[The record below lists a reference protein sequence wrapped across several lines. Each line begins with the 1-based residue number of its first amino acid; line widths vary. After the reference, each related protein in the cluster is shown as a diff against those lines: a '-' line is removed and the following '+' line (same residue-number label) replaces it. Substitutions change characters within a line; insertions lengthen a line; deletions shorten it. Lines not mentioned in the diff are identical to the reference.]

1 MGALDNMLAGKRRER
16 TTTGALDRMIEASKQ
31 EQTGTQT
38 APRSVAAMRK
48 SEEYRPLKTAEETVR
63 TTTEDTS
70 RSGEK
75 ADTPTLGG
83 RLKRMASGAG
93 KQYVSGYANLA
104 GLGQTGTTKR
114 MRSEAA
120 EELDNLEREIAVQ
133 KTLLD
138 DPNASEADRESAQS
152 MIEGMEKKADAYR
165 RAYGTGGENEKTAAK
180 LYKTADDLAER
191 GAQDVQEA
199 KRGLGK
205 VGSLAVDAGVGGMQ
219 LGADI
224 LLGLPT
230 GGAMVPMALRSA
242 GGASQE
248 ARQEGASHEQQTGY
262 GMAAGAISVL
272 TEGLSNA
279 AKPLAK
285 VFGKGIADDM
295 VDQAV
300 KSLAARLANTPAG
313 RAAAQVLL
321 KTGVSALGEGFEE
334 MAEDAFDVAAKRMIY
349 DPTAELDVGEMLY
362 DGLVGGTLGGVLGLG
377 GEIVGARGEYEKYR
391 LKTAEEMAAQKKAAP
406 TAESGV
412 QKETT
417 PKYIKTVEEMAAERN
432 AAAEETAVT
441 VESGPTALT
450 ERNRENN
457 TLAYTLAT
465 NVGSLE
471 SMQPVTKLRG
481 TELNDRTVKP
491 DQQIRNFFRTIGGKI
506 FRSGFGDVSLGEY
519 GVGGVL
525 NHRPLNRA
533 KMLSLAA
540 VPDVIQSGR
549 QISYTENWK
558 ERGYKSYIFAAPVV
572 VGKDTV
578 YVAAVV
584 DQRPDNKFYLS
595 EMVDSN
601 GNYVRINESPSGSS
615 KSGITDGAE
624 NIDGAGVTAR
634 PEGLSE
640 GNAPSTSQNEVKPA
654 FPFVNTTVPQDTA
667 GVNAQDMQG
676 DAEYA
681 QEGPRYLKTAE
692 EMAAERAAAEEAGN
706 TASPL
711 DILQPE
717 ERRVVNDAA
726 DALRR
731 KLMQAM
737 SIPNTAQNRTALREA
752 ANRIAEEWANTRSVP
767 QTLVD
772 SIFEK
777 AWVDGVVVDDAFYN
791 EYKPIK
797 DHLRGQK
804 ITLNEADRANFA
816 DWADFRKS
824 TIGTLRIVNEGG
836 LPVDIAYSELSD
848 MAPELFPRDITHPAD
863 QLRRMA
869 EVGSQIHRT
878 EQTLERAFGENAAD
892 FYAEKKSEFEA
903 EVDAAVRTW
912 SELVAGAEERE
923 ARRKHAEERRRIRE
937 EVERRAAEE
946 RRTARE
952 QRTDYRPLKTAEQ
965 MMAERA
971 AAEEASY
978 RQAEQSAKGDEI
990 GEMLDDLRRQ
1000 APQGP
1005 EKPSTVRGTGAMDTL
1020 DIRIEGD
1027 QGDYGRSA
1035 SLRGAEEAKRQTLRA
1050 RRKAEEQMGPTAA
1063 EKAFAKGVADGT
1075 YRENDIPASMN
1086 REKVLALADYYY
1098 AESTFKGVGGVQERA
1113 TEIRE
1118 QNETLAREVFE
1129 KAEKVYRPMNML
1141 KMNLNTPERVMRRS
1155 FGETI
1160 GEEINSTYFYPTQK
1174 NEAEKVRWINRMLDE
1189 VRTFKGR
1196 NGTESELT
1204 QVERAFVQ
1212 QIMEDRAVGET
1223 VASMELRGS
1232 IESAAE
1238 NIRGGA
1244 EAKDAAREFGLDR
1257 KERELA
1263 ERLARWRT
1271 NEELLASGEWDS
1283 VKIENAVEKFS
1294 KQYDLFYDA
1303 INDFLTAHG
1312 FAPIGFIKGYAPHMQ
1327 KAETQNKLSSALKA
1341 MGVNIDVTELPTSI
1355 SGRTAD
1361 YKPGKRWVG
1370 NFLHRKGSGTDYDI
1384 SAGYESYVGKIADV
1398 FYHTDDIAR
1407 LRGLERYLRK
1417 TYAPEEISNAIDHAQ
1432 SLRNVDNATK
1442 RAALEDAG
1450 VVDSG
1455 TELLA
1460 VKMSEE
1466 LEKYIG
1472 SLYDDASKITK
1483 YGEFV
1488 KYIDNYANLLAGK
1501 QSMADRGLEYIAG
1514 RTSLNAGNKLVSM
1527 FARAQV
1533 AGNLSSV
1540 LNQSSQLKDIA
1551 AEIPAKHITKA
1562 IGDICRG
1569 TSGKPWNV
1577 KNTEMFNS
1585 YDLLAGKKGIE
1596 YLTAKDNKANA
1607 FVTGLFK
1614 PADIA
1619 DSLVSALAVQSRY
1632 NQLISEGKS
1641 EADAKTGADRW
1652 ATSIMA
1658 SRMKGSRPMIFE
1670 SKNVVTQM
1678 ISMFQVEAANSW
1690 AHLTQDLPA
1699 KVKSIETQYGKGAAQ
1714 KYVAVT
1720 ATKGLL
1726 SAFLMNRIAEAAY
1739 GGTPASF
1746 DLLGYAARFISSGMG
1761 ITVNEGL
1768 KRIFEDM
1775 AETVFGENIFGGDDE
1790 DDEDD
1795 EDKNRTFD
1803 FDAAVSDAAY
1813 DISNDI
1819 PFVRGVSGALGLGD
1833 QTLPLANVAEAVGGV
1848 KNALTAEDR
1857 SAGQIADAA
1866 LELGSTLV
1874 PGGRQLQ
1881 KTYQGAKTMLQGGR
1895 TYGYGDKKRLQYT
1908 VEQTPLK
1915 AFQALAFGNS
1925 GLSETR
1931 DFYAGDAKGLSVR
1944 QTQAVEELH
1953 SIGVDRT
1960 EAYGIIR
1967 KMRGAEKQADKA
1979 RIVAASDLTDE
1990 QMIWLYG
1997 SISSEKEAENI
2008 AAAYSADISPAVYI
2022 GLKTKAGAMEADRD
2036 ADDEVINGS
2045 KREKVLKL
2053 IDSME
2058 LSDYQKDV
2066 LYLTEGYSEKTIDDA
2081 PWNQSEY
2088 EKYRL
2093 KLPKYE
2099 LPEYELKVKPLPRP

>member
-1 MGALDNMLAGKRRER
+1 MGALDNMLAGKRQER
-16 TTTGALDRMIEASKQ
+16 TTGALDRMIEASKQ

-48 SEEYRPLKTAEETVR
+48 SAEYRPLKTAEEAVR
-63 TTTEDTS
+63 ATTEDTS
-70 RSGEK
+70 GSGGK

-93 KQYVSGYANLA
+93 KQYASSYANLA

-133 KTLLD
+133 KALLN
-138 DPNASEADRESAQS
+138 DPDTGGADRESARS
-152 MIEGMEKKADAYR
+152 MIEGLEKKEDAYR

-180 LYKTADDLAER
+180 LYETADDLAER

-230 GGAMVPMALRSA
+230 GGAMLPMALRSA

-300 KSLAARLANTPAG
+300 KSLAARLAKTPAG
-313 RAAAQVLL
+313 RAAAQALL

-334 MAEDAFDVAAKRMIY
+334 MAEDAFDVAAERMIY

-391 LKTAEEMAAQKKAAP
+391 LKTAEELAAQKKAAP

-412 QKETT
+412 QTETA
-417 PKYIKTVEEMAAERN
+417 PKYLKTVEEMAAEKSNYNAWEADAIRREGKTFRN
-432 AAAEETAVT
+432 LVAGFDTSVSAFFDKWSGGRKNSQGEKLEKLYLGMLTDAQRKTVGDILGYPVSERNVIVTNDDVRHILREHGSPEAELRKGNLPLERWAIDALPEVVTQPDSITPGEVQVGGKNDGKRGVLLSKSMPDGKVVT
-441 VESGPTALT
+441 VQFDNKGRGTMEITTMYVKENSGDFTQTLNVEKASPQLTAEPESGPVSPA
-450 ERNRENN
+450 
-457 TLAYTLAT
+457 
-465 NVGSLE
+465 
-471 SMQPVTKLRG
+471 
-481 TELNDRTVKP
+481 
-491 DQQIRNFFRTIGGKI
+491 IGNSI
-506 FRSGFGDVSLGEY
+506 
-519 GVGGVL
+519 
-525 NHRPLNRA
+525 P
-533 KMLSLAA
+533 
-540 VPDVIQSGR
+540 
-549 QISYTENWK
+549 
-558 ERGYKSYIFAAPVV
+558 
-572 VGKDTV
+572 
-578 YVAAVV
+578 
-584 DQRPDNKFYLS
+584 
-595 EMVDSN
+595 SN
-601 GNYVRINESPSGSS
+601 G
-615 KSGITDGAE
+615 E
-624 NIDGAGVTAR
+624 NVKRDAR
-634 PEGLSE
+634 R
-640 GNAPSTSQNEVKPA
+640 
-654 FPFVNTTVPQDTA
+654 
-667 GVNAQDMQG
+667 
-676 DAEYA
+676 AEYA

-692 EMAAERAAAEEAGN
+692 ELAAERAAAEEATN
-706 TASPL
+706 TSSPL

-717 ERRVVNDAA
+717 ERRAANDAA
-726 DALRR
+726 DTLRR
-731 KLMQAM
+731 KLMQTM
-737 SIPNTAQNRTALREA
+737 NIPNTAENRTALREA

-990 GEMLDDLRRQ
+990 GEMLDDLRQR

-1035 SLRGAEEAKRQTLRA
+1035 SLRGAEEAKRQTIRA

-1075 YRENDIPASMN
+1075 YRENDIPVSMD

-1129 KAEKVYRPMNML
+1129 KAEKAYRPMNML

-1155 FGETI
+1155 FGEII

-1196 NGTESELT
+1196 NGAESELT
-1204 QVERAFVQ
+1204 QAERAFVQ

-1244 EAKDAAREFGLDR
+1244 EAKDAAKEFGLDR

-1370 NFLHRKGSGTDYDI
+1370 NFLHRKGSSTDYDI

-1450 VVDSG
+1450 VVDGG
-1455 TELLA
+1455 TELSA

-1472 SLYDDASKITK
+1472 SLYEDVSKITK

-1569 TSGKPWNV
+1569 TGGKPWNV

-1585 YDLLAGKKGIE
+1585 YDLLTGKKGIE
-1596 YLTAKDNKANA
+1596 YLTAKDNKADA

-1641 EADAKTGADRW
+1641 EADARAGADRW
-1652 ATSIMA
+1652 ATSVMA

-1775 AETVFGENIFGGDDE
+1775 AETVFGENIFGG

-1990 QMIWLYG
+1990 QMIRLYG

-2036 ADDEVINGS
+2036 ADGEVINGS

>member
-1 MGALDNMLAGKRRER
+1 MGALDNMLAGKRQER

-48 SEEYRPLKTAEETVR
+48 SAEYRPLKTAEEAVR
-63 TTTEDTS
+63 ATTEDTS
-70 RSGEK
+70 GSGGK

-133 KTLLD
+133 KALLN
-138 DPNASEADRESAQS
+138 DPDASEADRESARS

-199 KRGLGK
+199 KWGLGK

-230 GGAMVPMALRSA
+230 GGAMLPMTLRSA
-242 GGASQE
+242 GGAAQE
-248 ARQEGASHEQQTGY
+248 ARQEGASHEEQTGY

-300 KSLAARLANTPAG
+300 KSLAARLAKTPAG
-313 RAAAQVLL
+313 RAAAQALL

-334 MAEDAFDVAAKRMIY
+334 MAEDVFDVAAKRMIY

-362 DGLVGGTLGGVLGLG
+362 DGLVGGTIGGVLGLG
-377 GEIVGARGEYEKYR
+377 GEIVGVRGEYEKYR
-391 LKTAEEMAAQKKAAP
+391 LKTAEELAAQEKAAP

-412 QKETT
+412 QTETA
-417 PKYIKTVEEMAAERN
+417 PKYLKTVEEMTAEKETAGKSNYNAWEADAIRREGKTFRNLVAGFDTSVSAFFDKWSGGRKNSQGEKLEKLYLGMLTDAQRKTVGDILGYPVSERN
-432 AAAEETAVT
+432 VIVTNDDVRHILREHGSPEAELRKGNLPLERWAIDALPEVVTQPDSITPGEVQVGGKNDGKRGVLLSKSMPDGKVVT
-441 VESGPTALT
+441 VQFDNKGRGTMEITTMYVKENSGDFTQTLNVEKASPQLTAEPESGPVSPA
-450 ERNRENN
+450 
-457 TLAYTLAT
+457 
-465 NVGSLE
+465 
-471 SMQPVTKLRG
+471 
-481 TELNDRTVKP
+481 
-491 DQQIRNFFRTIGGKI
+491 IGNSI
-506 FRSGFGDVSLGEY
+506 
-519 GVGGVL
+519 
-525 NHRPLNRA
+525 P
-533 KMLSLAA
+533 
-540 VPDVIQSGR
+540 
-549 QISYTENWK
+549 
-558 ERGYKSYIFAAPVV
+558 
-572 VGKDTV
+572 
-578 YVAAVV
+578 
-584 DQRPDNKFYLS
+584 
-595 EMVDSN
+595 SN
-601 GNYVRINESPSGSS
+601 G
-615 KSGITDGAE
+615 E
-624 NIDGAGVTAR
+624 NVKRDAR
-634 PEGLSE
+634 R
-640 GNAPSTSQNEVKPA
+640 
-654 FPFVNTTVPQDTA
+654 
-667 GVNAQDMQG
+667 
-676 DAEYA
+676 AEYA

-692 EMAAERAAAEEAGN
+692 ELAAERAAAEEATN
-706 TASPL
+706 TTSPL

-717 ERRVVNDAA
+717 ERRAANDAA
-726 DALRR
+726 DTLRR
-731 KLMQAM
+731 KLMQTM
-737 SIPNTAQNRTALREA
+737 SIPNTAENRTALREA
-752 ANRIAEEWANTRSVP
+752 ANHIAEEWANTRSVP

-816 DWADFRKS
+816 DWADFRKA

-848 MAPELFPRDITHPAD
+848 MAPELFPRDIAHPAD

-869 EVGSQIHRT
+869 EVGKQIHRT
-878 EQTLERAFGENAAD
+878 EQTLERALGEDAAD

-923 ARRKHAEERRRIRE
+923 TIRRHAEERRRMRE
-937 EVERRAAEE
+937 EAERRAEEE
-946 RRTARE
+946 RRTVRE
-952 QRTDYRPLKTAEQ
+952 QRIDYRPLKTAEQ

-978 RQAEQSAKGDEI
+978 RQTEQSAKDDEI
-990 GEMLDDLRRQ
+990 GEMLDDLRQ
-1000 APQGP
+1000 WAPQGP
-1005 EKPSTVRGTGAMDTL
+1005 EKPSAVRGTGAMDTL

-1035 SLRGAEEAKRQTLRA
+1035 TLRGAEEAKRQTIRA
-1050 RRKAEEQMGPTAA
+1050 RRKAEEQMSPTAA
-1063 EKAFAKGVADGT
+1063 EKTFAKGVADGT
-1075 YRENDIPASMN
+1075 YRENDIPASME

-1098 AESTFKGVGGVQERA
+1098 AEGTFKGVGGVQERA

-1129 KAEKVYRPMNML
+1129 KAEKAYRPMNML

-1204 QVERAFVQ
+1204 QAERAFVQ

-1370 NFLHRKGSGTDYDI
+1370 NFLHRKGSSTDYDI

-1450 VVDSG
+1450 VVDGG
-1455 TELLA
+1455 TELSA

-1472 SLYDDASKITK
+1472 SLYEDVSKITK

-1569 TSGKPWNV
+1569 TGGKPWNV

-1585 YDLLAGKKGIE
+1585 YDLLTGKKGIE

-1619 DSLVSALAVQSRY
+1619 DSLVSTLAVQSRY

-1641 EADAKTGADRW
+1641 EADARAGADRW

-1726 SAFLMNRIAEAAY
+1726 SAFLLNRIAEAAY

-1746 DLLGYAARFISSGMG
+1746 DLLGYAARFVSSGMG

-1775 AETVFGENIFGGDDE
+1775 AETVFGENIFGGDDD
-1790 DDEDD
+1790 DDEDRD
-1795 EDKNRTFD
+1795 QTFD
-1803 FDAAVSDAAY
+1803 LDAAVSDVAY

-1819 PFVRGVSGALGLGD
+1819 PFVRGVSSALGLGD

-1866 LELGSTLV
+1866 LELGSTLA

-1990 QMIWLYG
+1990 QMIRLYG

-2036 ADDEVINGS
+2036 ADGEVINGS

>member
-1 MGALDNMLAGKRRER
+1 MGALDNMLAGKRQER

-48 SEEYRPLKTAEETVR
+48 SAEYRPLKTAEEAVR
-63 TTTEDTS
+63 ATAEDTS

-75 ADTPTLGG
+75 ADTPTLGR

-133 KTLLD
+133 KTLLS
-138 DPNASEADRESAQS
+138 DPNASEADRESARS
-152 MIEGMEKKADAYR
+152 MIEGLEKKADAYR

-180 LYKTADDLAER
+180 LYETADDLAER

-230 GGAMVPMALRSA
+230 GGAMLPMTLRSA

-313 RAAAQVLL
+313 RAAAQALL

-391 LKTAEEMAAQKKAAP
+391 LKTAEELAAQKKAAP

-412 QKETT
+412 QTETA
-417 PKYIKTVEEMAAERN
+417 PKYLKTVEEMAAEK
-432 AAAEETAVT
+432 ETAGKSNYNAWEADAIRREGKTFRNLVAGFDTSVSAFFDKWSGGRKNSQGEKLEKLYLGMLTDAQRKTVGDILGYPVSERNVIVTNDDVRHILREHGSPEAELRKGNLPLERWAIDALPEVVTQPDSITPGEVQVGGKNDGKRGVLLSKSMPDGKVVT
-441 VESGPTALT
+441 VRFDNKGRGTMEITTMYVKENSGDFTQTLNVEKASPQLTAEPESGPVSPA
-450 ERNRENN
+450 
-457 TLAYTLAT
+457 
-465 NVGSLE
+465 
-471 SMQPVTKLRG
+471 
-481 TELNDRTVKP
+481 
-491 DQQIRNFFRTIGGKI
+491 IGNSI
-506 FRSGFGDVSLGEY
+506 
-519 GVGGVL
+519 
-525 NHRPLNRA
+525 P
-533 KMLSLAA
+533 
-540 VPDVIQSGR
+540 
-549 QISYTENWK
+549 
-558 ERGYKSYIFAAPVV
+558 
-572 VGKDTV
+572 
-578 YVAAVV
+578 
-584 DQRPDNKFYLS
+584 
-595 EMVDSN
+595 SN
-601 GNYVRINESPSGSS
+601 G
-615 KSGITDGAE
+615 E
-624 NIDGAGVTAR
+624 NVKRDAR
-634 PEGLSE
+634 R
-640 GNAPSTSQNEVKPA
+640 
-654 FPFVNTTVPQDTA
+654 
-667 GVNAQDMQG
+667 
-676 DAEYA
+676 AEYA

-692 EMAAERAAAEEAGN
+692 ELA
-706 TASPL
+706 
-711 DILQPE
+711 
-717 ERRVVNDAA
+717 
-726 DALRR
+726 
-731 KLMQAM
+731 
-737 SIPNTAQNRTALREA
+737 
-752 ANRIAEEWANTRSVP
+752 
-767 QTLVD
+767 
-772 SIFEK
+772 
-777 AWVDGVVVDDAFYN
+777 
-791 EYKPIK
+791 
-797 DHLRGQK
+797 
-804 ITLNEADRANFA
+804 
-816 DWADFRKS
+816 
-824 TIGTLRIVNEGG
+824 
-836 LPVDIAYSELSD
+836 
-848 MAPELFPRDITHPAD
+848 
-863 QLRRMA
+863 
-869 EVGSQIHRT
+869 
-878 EQTLERAFGENAAD
+878 
-892 FYAEKKSEFEA
+892 
-903 EVDAAVRTW
+903 
-912 SELVAGAEERE
+912 
-923 ARRKHAEERRRIRE
+923 
-937 EVERRAAEE
+937 
-946 RRTARE
+946 
-952 QRTDYRPLKTAEQ
+952 
-965 MMAERA
+965 AERA

-978 RQAEQSAKGDEI
+978 RQAEQSGEGDEI
-990 GEMLDDLRRQ
+990 GEMLDDLRQR

-1035 SLRGAEEAKRQTLRA
+1035 SLRGAEEAKRQVIRA

-1075 YRENDIPASMN
+1075 YRENDIPVSMD

-1129 KAEKVYRPMNML
+1129 KAEKAYRPMNML

-1196 NGTESELT
+1196 NGAESELT
-1204 QVERAFVQ
+1204 QAERAFVQ
-1212 QIMEDRAVGET
+1212 QITEDRAVGET

-1244 EAKDAAREFGLDR
+1244 EAKDAAKEFGLDR

-1370 NFLHRKGSGTDYDI
+1370 NFLHRKGSSTDYDI

-1450 VVDSG
+1450 VVDGG
-1455 TELLA
+1455 TELSA

-1472 SLYDDASKITK
+1472 SLYDDVSKITK

-1569 TSGKPWNV
+1569 TGGKPWNV

-1585 YDLLAGKKGIE
+1585 YDLLTGKKGIE
-1596 YLTAKDNKANA
+1596 YLTAKDNKADA

-1746 DLLGYAARFISSGMG
+1746 DLLGYAARFVSSGMG

-1775 AETVFGENIFGGDDE
+1775 AETVFGENIFGG

-1866 LELGSTLV
+1866 LELGSTLA

-1990 QMIWLYG
+1990 QMIRLYG

-2036 ADDEVINGS
+2036 ADGEVINGS

>member
-1 MGALDNMLAGKRRER
+1 MGALDNMLAGRRRER

-48 SEEYRPLKTAEETVR
+48 SAEYRPLKTAEEAVR
-63 TTTEDTS
+63 ATTEDTS
-70 RSGEK
+70 GSGGK
-75 ADTPTLGG
+75 ADTPTFGG

-93 KQYVSGYANLA
+93 KQYASGYANLA

-114 MRSEAA
+114 MRPEAA

-133 KTLLD
+133 KTLLS
-138 DPNASEADRESAQS
+138 DPDAGEADRESARS

-313 RAAAQVLL
+313 RTAAQALL
-321 KTGVSALGEGFEE
+321 KAGVSALGEGFEE

-391 LKTAEEMAAQKKAAP
+391 LKTAEELAAQKKAAP

-412 QKETT
+412 QTETA
-417 PKYIKTVEEMAAERN
+417 PKYLKTVEEMAAEK
-432 AAAEETAVT
+432 ETAGKSNYNAWEADAIRREGKTFRNLVAGFDTSVSAFFDKWSGGRKNSQGEKLEKLYLGMLTDAQRKTVGDILGYPVSERNVIVTNDDVRHILREHGSPEAELRKGNLPLERWAIDALPEVVTQPDSITPGEVQVGGKNDGKRGVLLSKSMPDGKVVT
-441 VESGPTALT
+441 VQFDNKGRGTMEITTMYVKENSGDFTQTLNVEKASPQLTAEPESGPVSPA
-450 ERNRENN
+450 
-457 TLAYTLAT
+457 
-465 NVGSLE
+465 
-471 SMQPVTKLRG
+471 
-481 TELNDRTVKP
+481 
-491 DQQIRNFFRTIGGKI
+491 IGNSI
-506 FRSGFGDVSLGEY
+506 
-519 GVGGVL
+519 
-525 NHRPLNRA
+525 P
-533 KMLSLAA
+533 
-540 VPDVIQSGR
+540 
-549 QISYTENWK
+549 
-558 ERGYKSYIFAAPVV
+558 
-572 VGKDTV
+572 
-578 YVAAVV
+578 
-584 DQRPDNKFYLS
+584 
-595 EMVDSN
+595 SN
-601 GNYVRINESPSGSS
+601 G
-615 KSGITDGAE
+615 E
-624 NIDGAGVTAR
+624 NVKRDAR
-634 PEGLSE
+634 R
-640 GNAPSTSQNEVKPA
+640 
-654 FPFVNTTVPQDTA
+654 
-667 GVNAQDMQG
+667 
-676 DAEYA
+676 AEYA

-692 EMAAERAAAEEAGN
+692 ELAAERAAAEEATN
-706 TASPL
+706 TSSPL

-717 ERRVVNDAA
+717 ERRAANDAA
-726 DALRR
+726 DTLRR
-731 KLMQAM
+731 KLMQTM
-737 SIPNTAQNRTALREA
+737 NIPNTAENRTALREA

-990 GEMLDDLRRQ
+990 GEMLDDLRQR

-1035 SLRGAEEAKRQTLRA
+1035 SLRGAEEAKRQTIRA

-1075 YRENDIPASMN
+1075 YRENDIPVSMD

-1129 KAEKVYRPMNML
+1129 KAEKAYRPMNML

-1155 FGETI
+1155 FGEII

-1196 NGTESELT
+1196 NGAESELT
-1204 QVERAFVQ
+1204 QAERAFVQ

-1244 EAKDAAREFGLDR
+1244 EAKDAAKEFGLDR

-1370 NFLHRKGSGTDYDI
+1370 NFLHRKGSSTDYDI

-1450 VVDSG
+1450 VVDGG
-1455 TELLA
+1455 TELSA

-1472 SLYDDASKITK
+1472 SLYEDVSKITK

-1569 TSGKPWNV
+1569 TGGKPWNV

-1585 YDLLAGKKGIE
+1585 YDLLTGKKGIE
-1596 YLTAKDNKANA
+1596 YLTAKDNKADA

-1641 EADAKTGADRW
+1641 EADARAGADRW
-1652 ATSIMA
+1652 ATSVMA

-1768 KRIFEDM
+1768 KRIFEGM
-1775 AETVFGENIFGGDDE
+1775 AETVFGENIFGGDDD
-1790 DDEDD
+1790 DDEDRD
-1795 EDKNRTFD
+1795 RTFD
-1803 FDAAVSDAAY
+1803 LDAAVSDAAY

-1866 LELGSTLV
+1866 LELGSTLA

-1990 QMIWLYG
+1990 QMIRLYG

-2036 ADDEVINGS
+2036 ADGEVINGS

-2099 LPEYELKVKPLPRP
+2099 LPEYELKVKPLPLP

>member
-1 MGALDNMLAGKRRER
+1 MGALDNMLAGKRQEK
-16 TTTGALDRMIEASKQ
+16 TTAGALDRMIEASRQ

-48 SEEYRPLKTAEETVR
+48 SAEYRPLKTAEETVR

-70 RSGEK
+70 RSGGK
-75 ADTPTLGG
+75 ADTPTFGG

-93 KQYVSGYANLA
+93 KQYASGYANLA

-133 KTLLD
+133 KVLLN
-138 DPNASEADRESAQS
+138 DPDTGEADRESARS

-180 LYKTADDLAER
+180 LYETADRLAVG
-191 GAQDVQEA
+191 GARDVQEA
-199 KRGLGK
+199 KQGLGK
-205 VGSLAVDAGVGGMQ
+205 AGSLAVDAGVGGMQ

-230 GGAMVPMALRSA
+230 GGAMLPMALRSA

-248 ARQEGASHEQQTGY
+248 ARQEGTSHEQQTGY

-300 KSLAARLANTPAG
+300 KSLAARLAKTPAG
-313 RAAAQVLL
+313 RAAAQALL

-349 DPTAELDVGEMLY
+349 DPMAELNVGEMLY

-391 LKTAEEMAAQKKAAP
+391 LKTAEELAAQKKAAP

-412 QKETT
+412 QTETA
-417 PKYIKTVEEMAAERN
+417 PKYLKTVKEMAAEK
-432 AAAEETAVT
+432 ETAGKSNYNAWEADAIRREGKTFRNLVAGFDTSVSAFFDKWSGGRKNSQGEKLEKLYLGMLTDAQRKTVGDILGYPVSERNVIVTNDDVRHILREHGSPEAELRKGNLPLERWAIDALPEVVTQPDSITPGEVQVGGKNDGKRGVLLSKSMPDGKVVT
-441 VESGPTALT
+441 VQFDNKGRGTMEITTMYVKENSGDFTQTLNVEKASPQLTAEPESGPVSPA
-450 ERNRENN
+450 
-457 TLAYTLAT
+457 
-465 NVGSLE
+465 
-471 SMQPVTKLRG
+471 
-481 TELNDRTVKP
+481 
-491 DQQIRNFFRTIGGKI
+491 IGNSI
-506 FRSGFGDVSLGEY
+506 
-519 GVGGVL
+519 
-525 NHRPLNRA
+525 P
-533 KMLSLAA
+533 
-540 VPDVIQSGR
+540 
-549 QISYTENWK
+549 
-558 ERGYKSYIFAAPVV
+558 
-572 VGKDTV
+572 
-578 YVAAVV
+578 
-584 DQRPDNKFYLS
+584 
-595 EMVDSN
+595 SN
-601 GNYVRINESPSGSS
+601 G
-615 KSGITDGAE
+615 E
-624 NIDGAGVTAR
+624 NVKRDAR
-634 PEGLSE
+634 R
-640 GNAPSTSQNEVKPA
+640 
-654 FPFVNTTVPQDTA
+654 
-667 GVNAQDMQG
+667 
-676 DAEYA
+676 AEYA

-692 EMAAERAAAEEAGN
+692 ELA
-706 TASPL
+706 
-711 DILQPE
+711 
-717 ERRVVNDAA
+717 
-726 DALRR
+726 
-731 KLMQAM
+731 
-737 SIPNTAQNRTALREA
+737 
-752 ANRIAEEWANTRSVP
+752 
-767 QTLVD
+767 
-772 SIFEK
+772 
-777 AWVDGVVVDDAFYN
+777 
-791 EYKPIK
+791 
-797 DHLRGQK
+797 
-804 ITLNEADRANFA
+804 
-816 DWADFRKS
+816 
-824 TIGTLRIVNEGG
+824 
-836 LPVDIAYSELSD
+836 
-848 MAPELFPRDITHPAD
+848 
-863 QLRRMA
+863 
-869 EVGSQIHRT
+869 
-878 EQTLERAFGENAAD
+878 
-892 FYAEKKSEFEA
+892 
-903 EVDAAVRTW
+903 
-912 SELVAGAEERE
+912 
-923 ARRKHAEERRRIRE
+923 
-937 EVERRAAEE
+937 
-946 RRTARE
+946 
-952 QRTDYRPLKTAEQ
+952 
-965 MMAERA
+965 AERA

-978 RQAEQSAKGDEI
+978 RQAEQSGEGDEI
-990 GEMLDDLRRQ
+990 GEMLDDLRQR

-1035 SLRGAEEAKRQTLRA
+1035 SLRGAEEAKRQVIRA

-1075 YRENDIPASMN
+1075 YRENDIPVSMD

-1129 KAEKVYRPMNML
+1129 KAEKAYRPMNML

-1189 VRTFKGR
+1189 VRTFKGG
-1196 NGTESELT
+1196 NGAESELT
-1204 QVERAFVQ
+1204 QAERAFVQ
-1212 QIMEDRAVGET
+1212 QITEDRAVGET

-1244 EAKDAAREFGLDR
+1244 EAKDAAKEFGLDR

-1370 NFLHRKGSGTDYDI
+1370 NFLHRKGSSTDYDI

-1450 VVDSG
+1450 VVDGG
-1455 TELLA
+1455 TELSA

-1472 SLYDDASKITK
+1472 SLYDDVSKITK

-1569 TSGKPWNV
+1569 TGGKPWNV

-1585 YDLLAGKKGIE
+1585 YDLLTGKKGIE
-1596 YLTAKDNKANA
+1596 YLTAKDNKADA

-1746 DLLGYAARFISSGMG
+1746 DLLGYAARFVSSGMG

-1775 AETVFGENIFGGDDE
+1775 AETVFGENIFGG

-1866 LELGSTLV
+1866 LELGSTLA

-1990 QMIWLYG
+1990 QMIRLYG
-1997 SISSEKEAENI
+1997 SISNEKEAENI

-2036 ADDEVINGS
+2036 ADGEVINGS

>member
-133 KTLLD
+133 KTLLS
-138 DPNASEADRESAQS
+138 DPNASEADRESARS

-180 LYKTADDLAER
+180 LYETADRLAVG
-191 GAQDVQEA
+191 GARDVQEA
-199 KRGLGK
+199 KQGLGK
-205 VGSLAVDAGVGGMQ
+205 AGSLAVDAGVGGIQ

-230 GGAMVPMALRSA
+230 GGAMLPMALRSA

-300 KSLAARLANTPAG
+300 KSLAARLAKTPAG
-313 RAAAQVLL
+313 RAAAQALL

-349 DPTAELDVGEMLY
+349 DPMAELNVGEMLY

-391 LKTAEEMAAQKKAAP
+391 LKTAKELAAQKKAAP

-412 QKETT
+412 QTETA
-417 PKYIKTVEEMAAERN
+417 PKYLKTVEEMAAEK
-432 AAAEETAVT
+432 ETAGKSNYNAWEADAIRREGKTFRNLVAGFDTSVSAFFDKWSGGRKNSQGEKLEKLYLGMLTDAQRKTVGDILGYPVSERNVIVTNDDVRHILREHGSPEAELRKGNLPLERWAIDALPEVVTQPDSITPGEVQVGGKNDGKRGVLLSKSMPDGKVVT
-441 VESGPTALT
+441 VQFDNKGRGTMEITTMYVKENSGDFTQTLNVEKASPQLTAEPESGPVSPA
-450 ERNRENN
+450 
-457 TLAYTLAT
+457 
-465 NVGSLE
+465 
-471 SMQPVTKLRG
+471 
-481 TELNDRTVKP
+481 
-491 DQQIRNFFRTIGGKI
+491 IGNSI
-506 FRSGFGDVSLGEY
+506 
-519 GVGGVL
+519 
-525 NHRPLNRA
+525 P
-533 KMLSLAA
+533 
-540 VPDVIQSGR
+540 
-549 QISYTENWK
+549 
-558 ERGYKSYIFAAPVV
+558 
-572 VGKDTV
+572 
-578 YVAAVV
+578 
-584 DQRPDNKFYLS
+584 
-595 EMVDSN
+595 SN
-601 GNYVRINESPSGSS
+601 G
-615 KSGITDGAE
+615 E
-624 NIDGAGVTAR
+624 NVKRDAR
-634 PEGLSE
+634 R
-640 GNAPSTSQNEVKPA
+640 
-654 FPFVNTTVPQDTA
+654 
-667 GVNAQDMQG
+667 
-676 DAEYA
+676 AEYA

-692 EMAAERAAAEEAGN
+692 ELA
-706 TASPL
+706 
-711 DILQPE
+711 
-717 ERRVVNDAA
+717 
-726 DALRR
+726 
-731 KLMQAM
+731 
-737 SIPNTAQNRTALREA
+737 
-752 ANRIAEEWANTRSVP
+752 
-767 QTLVD
+767 
-772 SIFEK
+772 
-777 AWVDGVVVDDAFYN
+777 
-791 EYKPIK
+791 
-797 DHLRGQK
+797 
-804 ITLNEADRANFA
+804 
-816 DWADFRKS
+816 
-824 TIGTLRIVNEGG
+824 
-836 LPVDIAYSELSD
+836 
-848 MAPELFPRDITHPAD
+848 
-863 QLRRMA
+863 
-869 EVGSQIHRT
+869 
-878 EQTLERAFGENAAD
+878 
-892 FYAEKKSEFEA
+892 
-903 EVDAAVRTW
+903 
-912 SELVAGAEERE
+912 
-923 ARRKHAEERRRIRE
+923 
-937 EVERRAAEE
+937 
-946 RRTARE
+946 
-952 QRTDYRPLKTAEQ
+952 
-965 MMAERA
+965 AERA

-978 RQAEQSAKGDEI
+978 RQAEQSGEGDEI

-1035 SLRGAEEAKRQTLRA
+1035 SLRGAEEAKRQVIRA

-1075 YRENDIPASMN
+1075 YRENDIPVSMD

-1129 KAEKVYRPMNML
+1129 KAEKAYRPMNML

-1196 NGTESELT
+1196 NGAESELT
-1204 QVERAFVQ
+1204 QAERAFVQ
-1212 QIMEDRAVGET
+1212 QITEDRAVGET

-1244 EAKDAAREFGLDR
+1244 EAKDAAKEFGLDR

-1370 NFLHRKGSGTDYDI
+1370 NFLHRKGSSTDYDI

-1450 VVDSG
+1450 VVDGG
-1455 TELLA
+1455 TELSA

-1472 SLYDDASKITK
+1472 SLYDDVSKITK

-1569 TSGKPWNV
+1569 TGGKPWNV

-1585 YDLLAGKKGIE
+1585 YDLLTGKKGIE
-1596 YLTAKDNKANA
+1596 YLTAKDNKADA

-1746 DLLGYAARFISSGMG
+1746 DLLGYAARFVSSGMG

-1775 AETVFGENIFGGDDE
+1775 AETVFGENIFGG

-1866 LELGSTLV
+1866 LELGSTLA

-1990 QMIWLYG
+1990 QMIRLYG

-2036 ADDEVINGS
+2036 ADGEVINGS

>member
-1 MGALDNMLAGKRRER
+1 MGALDNMLAGKRQER

-48 SEEYRPLKTAEETVR
+48 SAEYRPLKTAEEAMRATA
-63 TTTEDTS
+63 EDTS
-70 RSGEK
+70 RSGGK
-75 ADTPTLGG
+75 ADTPTLGR
-83 RLKRMASGAG
+83 RLKRMASGVG

-133 KTLLD
+133 KTLLS

-230 GGAMVPMALRSA
+230 GGAMLPMALRSA

-313 RAAAQVLL
+313 RTAAQALL
-321 KTGVSALGEGFEE
+321 KAGVSALGEGFEE

-349 DPTAELDVGEMLY
+349 DPTAELDMGEMLY

-692 EMAAERAAAEEAGN
+692 EMAAERAAAEE
-706 TASPL
+706 T
-711 DILQPE
+711 
-717 ERRVVNDAA
+717 
-726 DALRR
+726 
-731 KLMQAM
+731 
-737 SIPNTAQNRTALREA
+737 
-752 ANRIAEEWANTRSVP
+752 
-767 QTLVD
+767 
-772 SIFEK
+772 
-777 AWVDGVVVDDAFYN
+777 
-791 EYKPIK
+791 
-797 DHLRGQK
+797 
-804 ITLNEADRANFA
+804 
-816 DWADFRKS
+816 
-824 TIGTLRIVNEGG
+824 
-836 LPVDIAYSELSD
+836 
-848 MAPELFPRDITHPAD
+848 
-863 QLRRMA
+863 
-869 EVGSQIHRT
+869 
-878 EQTLERAFGENAAD
+878 
-892 FYAEKKSEFEA
+892 
-903 EVDAAVRTW
+903 
-912 SELVAGAEERE
+912 
-923 ARRKHAEERRRIRE
+923 
-937 EVERRAAEE
+937 
-946 RRTARE
+946 
-952 QRTDYRPLKTAEQ
+952 
-965 MMAERA
+965 
-971 AAEEASY
+971 SY
-978 RQAEQSAKGDEI
+978 RQAEQTAKDDEI

-1035 SLRGAEEAKRQTLRA
+1035 ALRGAEEAKRQTIRA
-1050 RRKAEEQMGPTAA
+1050 RRKAEEQMSPTAA
-1063 EKAFAKGVADGT
+1063 EKTFAKGVADGT
-1075 YRENDIPASMN
+1075 YQENDIPASMN

-1098 AESTFKGVGGVQERA
+1098 AESTFKGIGGVQERA
-1113 TEIRE
+1113 TEIRAR
-1118 QNETLAREVFE
+1118 NETLAKEVFE
-1129 KAEKVYRPMNML
+1129 KAEKSYRPMNML

-1204 QVERAFVQ
+1204 QAERAFVQ

-1244 EAKDAAREFGLDR
+1244 EAKDAAKEFGLDR

-1370 NFLHRKGSGTDYDI
+1370 NFLHRKGSSTDYDI

-1450 VVDSG
+1450 VVDGG
-1455 TELLA
+1455 TELSA

-1569 TSGKPWNV
+1569 TGGKPWNV

-1585 YDLLAGKKGIE
+1585 YDLLTGKKGIE

-1866 LELGSTLV
+1866 LELGSTLA

-1990 QMIWLYG
+1990 QMIRLYG

-2008 AAAYSADISPAVYI
+2008 ATAYSADISPAVYI

-2036 ADDEVINGS
+2036 ADGEVINGS

>member
-1 MGALDNMLAGKRRER
+1 MGALDNMLAGKRQER

-48 SEEYRPLKTAEETVR
+48 SAEYRPLKTAEEAVR
-63 TTTEDTS
+63 ATAEDTS

-75 ADTPTLGG
+75 ADTPTLGR

-133 KTLLD
+133 KTLLS
-138 DPNASEADRESAQS
+138 DPNASEADRESARS
-152 MIEGMEKKADAYR
+152 MIEGLEKKADAYR

-180 LYKTADDLAER
+180 LYETADDLAER

-230 GGAMVPMALRSA
+230 GGAMLPMALHSA

-391 LKTAEEMAAQKKAAP
+391 LKTAEELAAQKKAAP

-412 QKETT
+412 QTETT
-417 PKYIKTVEEMAAERN
+417 PKYLKTVEEMAAERN

-654 FPFVNTTVPQDTA
+654 FPFVDTTVPQDTA

-681 QEGPRYLKTAE
+681 QKGPRYLKTAE
-692 EMAAERAAAEEAGN
+692 EMAAERAAAEE
-706 TASPL
+706 T
-711 DILQPE
+711 
-717 ERRVVNDAA
+717 
-726 DALRR
+726 
-731 KLMQAM
+731 
-737 SIPNTAQNRTALREA
+737 
-752 ANRIAEEWANTRSVP
+752 
-767 QTLVD
+767 
-772 SIFEK
+772 
-777 AWVDGVVVDDAFYN
+777 
-791 EYKPIK
+791 
-797 DHLRGQK
+797 
-804 ITLNEADRANFA
+804 
-816 DWADFRKS
+816 
-824 TIGTLRIVNEGG
+824 
-836 LPVDIAYSELSD
+836 
-848 MAPELFPRDITHPAD
+848 
-863 QLRRMA
+863 
-869 EVGSQIHRT
+869 
-878 EQTLERAFGENAAD
+878 
-892 FYAEKKSEFEA
+892 
-903 EVDAAVRTW
+903 
-912 SELVAGAEERE
+912 
-923 ARRKHAEERRRIRE
+923 
-937 EVERRAAEE
+937 
-946 RRTARE
+946 
-952 QRTDYRPLKTAEQ
+952 
-965 MMAERA
+965 
-971 AAEEASY
+971 SY
-978 RQAEQSAKGDEI
+978 RQTEQSAKDDEI

-1035 SLRGAEEAKRQTLRA
+1035 ALRGAEEAKRQTIRA
-1050 RRKAEEQMGPTAA
+1050 RRKAEEQMSPTAA
-1063 EKAFAKGVADGT
+1063 EKTFAKGVADGT
-1075 YRENDIPASMN
+1075 YQENDIPASMN

-1098 AESTFKGVGGVQERA
+1098 AESTFKGIGGVQERA
-1113 TEIRE
+1113 TEIRAR
-1118 QNETLAREVFE
+1118 NETLAKEVFE
-1129 KAEKVYRPMNML
+1129 KAEKSYRPMNML

-1204 QVERAFVQ
+1204 QAERAFVQ

-1244 EAKDAAREFGLDR
+1244 EAKDAAKEFGLDR

-1327 KAETQNKLSSALKA
+1327 KAETQNKISSALKA

-1432 SLRNVDNATK
+1432 GLRNVDNATK

-1450 VVDSG
+1450 VVDGG
-1455 TELLA
+1455 TELSA

-1632 NQLISEGKS
+1632 NQLVSEGKS
-1641 EADAKTGADRW
+1641 EADARAGADRW

-1775 AETVFGENIFGGDDE
+1775 AETVFGENIFGGDDD
-1790 DDEDD
+1790 DDEDRD
-1795 EDKNRTFD
+1795 RTFD
-1803 FDAAVSDAAY
+1803 LDAAVSDAAY

-1819 PFVRGVSGALGLGD
+1819 PFVRGVSGVLGLGD

-1990 QMIWLYG
+1990 QMIRLYG

-2036 ADDEVINGS
+2036 ADGEVINGS

-2099 LPEYELKVKPLPRP
+2099 LPEYELKVKSLPRP

>member
-1 MGALDNMLAGKRRER
+1 MGALDNMLAGKRQEK
-16 TTTGALDRMIEASKQ
+16 TTAGALDRMIEASRQ

-48 SEEYRPLKTAEETVR
+48 SAEYRPLKTAEETVR

-70 RSGEK
+70 RSGGK
-75 ADTPTLGG
+75 ADTPTFGG

-93 KQYVSGYANLA
+93 KQYASGYANLA

-133 KTLLD
+133 KVLLN
-138 DPNASEADRESAQS
+138 DPDTGEADRESARS

-180 LYKTADDLAER
+180 LYETADRLAVG
-191 GAQDVQEA
+191 GARDVQEA
-199 KRGLGK
+199 KQGLGK
-205 VGSLAVDAGVGGMQ
+205 AGSLAVDAGVGGMQ

-230 GGAMVPMALRSA
+230 GGAMLPMALRSA

-248 ARQEGASHEQQTGY
+248 ARQEGTSHEQQTGY

-300 KSLAARLANTPAG
+300 KSLAARLAKTPAG
-313 RAAAQVLL
+313 RAAAQALL

-349 DPTAELDVGEMLY
+349 DPMAELNVGEMLY

-391 LKTAEEMAAQKKAAP
+391 LKTAEELAAQKKAAP

-412 QKETT
+412 QTETA
-417 PKYIKTVEEMAAERN
+417 PKYLKTVEEMAAEK
-432 AAAEETAVT
+432 ETAGKSNYNAWEADAIRREGKTFRNLVAGFDTSVSAFFDKWSGGRKNSQGEKLEKLYLGMLTDAQRKTVGDILGYPVSERNVIVTNDDVRHILREHGSPEAELRKGNLPLERWAIDALPEVVTQPDSITPGEVQVGGKNDGKRGVLLSKSMPDGKVVT
-441 VESGPTALT
+441 VQFDNKGRGTMEITTMYVKENSGDFTQTLNVEKASPQLTAEPESGPVSPA
-450 ERNRENN
+450 
-457 TLAYTLAT
+457 
-465 NVGSLE
+465 
-471 SMQPVTKLRG
+471 
-481 TELNDRTVKP
+481 
-491 DQQIRNFFRTIGGKI
+491 IGNSI
-506 FRSGFGDVSLGEY
+506 
-519 GVGGVL
+519 
-525 NHRPLNRA
+525 P
-533 KMLSLAA
+533 
-540 VPDVIQSGR
+540 
-549 QISYTENWK
+549 
-558 ERGYKSYIFAAPVV
+558 
-572 VGKDTV
+572 
-578 YVAAVV
+578 
-584 DQRPDNKFYLS
+584 
-595 EMVDSN
+595 SN
-601 GNYVRINESPSGSS
+601 G
-615 KSGITDGAE
+615 E
-624 NIDGAGVTAR
+624 NVKRDAR
-634 PEGLSE
+634 R
-640 GNAPSTSQNEVKPA
+640 
-654 FPFVNTTVPQDTA
+654 
-667 GVNAQDMQG
+667 
-676 DAEYA
+676 AEYA

-692 EMAAERAAAEEAGN
+692 ELA
-706 TASPL
+706 
-711 DILQPE
+711 
-717 ERRVVNDAA
+717 
-726 DALRR
+726 
-731 KLMQAM
+731 
-737 SIPNTAQNRTALREA
+737 
-752 ANRIAEEWANTRSVP
+752 
-767 QTLVD
+767 
-772 SIFEK
+772 
-777 AWVDGVVVDDAFYN
+777 
-791 EYKPIK
+791 
-797 DHLRGQK
+797 
-804 ITLNEADRANFA
+804 
-816 DWADFRKS
+816 
-824 TIGTLRIVNEGG
+824 
-836 LPVDIAYSELSD
+836 
-848 MAPELFPRDITHPAD
+848 
-863 QLRRMA
+863 
-869 EVGSQIHRT
+869 
-878 EQTLERAFGENAAD
+878 
-892 FYAEKKSEFEA
+892 
-903 EVDAAVRTW
+903 
-912 SELVAGAEERE
+912 
-923 ARRKHAEERRRIRE
+923 
-937 EVERRAAEE
+937 
-946 RRTARE
+946 
-952 QRTDYRPLKTAEQ
+952 
-965 MMAERA
+965 AERA

-978 RQAEQSAKGDEI
+978 RQAEQSGEGDEI
-990 GEMLDDLRRQ
+990 GEMLDDLRQR

-1035 SLRGAEEAKRQTLRA
+1035 SLRGAEEAKRQVIRA

-1075 YRENDIPASMN
+1075 YRENDIPVSMD

-1129 KAEKVYRPMNML
+1129 KAEKAYRPMNML

-1189 VRTFKGR
+1189 VRTFKGG
-1196 NGTESELT
+1196 NGAESELT
-1204 QVERAFVQ
+1204 QAERAFVQ
-1212 QIMEDRAVGET
+1212 QITEDRAVGET

-1244 EAKDAAREFGLDR
+1244 EAKDAAKEFGLDR

-1370 NFLHRKGSGTDYDI
+1370 NFLHRKGSSTDYDI

-1450 VVDSG
+1450 VVDGG
-1455 TELLA
+1455 TELSA
-1460 VKMSEE
+1460 VKTSEE

-1472 SLYDDASKITK
+1472 SLYDDVSKITK

-1569 TSGKPWNV
+1569 TGGKPWNV

-1585 YDLLAGKKGIE
+1585 YDLLTGKKGIE
-1596 YLTAKDNKANA
+1596 YLTAKDNKADA

-1746 DLLGYAARFISSGMG
+1746 DLLGYAARFVSSGMG

-1775 AETVFGENIFGGDDE
+1775 AETVFGENIFGG

-1866 LELGSTLV
+1866 LELGSTLA

-1990 QMIWLYG
+1990 QMIRLYG
-1997 SISSEKEAENI
+1997 SISNEKEAENI

-2036 ADDEVINGS
+2036 ADGEVINGS

>member
-1 MGALDNMLAGKRRER
+1 MGALDNMLAGKRQER

-48 SEEYRPLKTAEETVR
+48 SAEYRPLKTAEEAVR
-63 TTTEDTS
+63 ATTEDTS
-70 RSGEK
+70 GSGGK

-133 KTLLD
+133 KTLLS
-138 DPNASEADRESAQS
+138 DPDAGEADRESARS

-180 LYKTADDLAER
+180 LYETADDLAER

-230 GGAMVPMALRSA
+230 GGAMLPMALRSA

-262 GMAAGAISVL
+262 GMAAGTISVL

-295 VDQAV
+295 VEQAV

-313 RAAAQVLL
+313 RTAAQALL

-334 MAEDAFDVAAKRMIY
+334 MAEDVFDVAAKRMIY

-391 LKTAEEMAAQKKAAP
+391 LKTAEELAAQKKAAP

-412 QKETT
+412 QTETA
-417 PKYIKTVEEMAAERN
+417 PKYLKTVEEMAAERN

-506 FRSGFGDVSLGEY
+506 FRSGLGDVSLGEY

-654 FPFVNTTVPQDTA
+654 FPFVDTTVPQDTA

-692 EMAAERAAAEEAGN
+692 ELAAERAAAEEATN
-706 TASPL
+706 TTSPL

-717 ERRVVNDAA
+717 ERRAANDAA
-726 DALRR
+726 DTLRR
-731 KLMQAM
+731 KLMQTM
-737 SIPNTAQNRTALREA
+737 NIPNTAENRTALREA

-878 EQTLERAFGENAAD
+878 EQTLERALGENAAD

-903 EVDAAVRTW
+903 EVDAAVHTW

-937 EVERRAAEE
+937 EVERRAEEE

-990 GEMLDDLRRQ
+990 GEMLDDLRQR

-1005 EKPSTVRGTGAMDTL
+1005 EKPSAVRGTGAMDTL

-1035 SLRGAEEAKRQTLRA
+1035 ALRGAEEAKRQTLRA

-1204 QVERAFVQ
+1204 QAERAFVQ

-1327 KAETQNKLSSALKA
+1327 KAETQNKLSSALEA

-1450 VVDSG
+1450 VVDGG
-1455 TELLA
+1455 TELSA

-1569 TSGKPWNV
+1569 TGGKPWNV

-1585 YDLLAGKKGIE
+1585 YDLLTGKKGIE
-1596 YLTAKDNKANA
+1596 YLTAKDNKVDA

-1641 EADAKTGADRW
+1641 EADARAGADRW
-1652 ATSIMA
+1652 ATSVMA

-1678 ISMFQVEAANSW
+1678 ISMFQVEAANNW

-1768 KRIFEDM
+1768 KRIFEGM
-1775 AETVFGENIFGGDDE
+1775 AETVFGENIFGGDD
-1790 DDEDD
+1790 DD

-1866 LELGSTLV
+1866 LELGSTLA

-1990 QMIWLYG
+1990 QMIRLYG

-2036 ADDEVINGS
+2036 ADGEVINGS

>member
-1 MGALDNMLAGKRRER
+1 MGALDNMLAGKRQEK
-16 TTTGALDRMIEASKQ
+16 TTAGALDRMIEASRQ

-48 SEEYRPLKTAEETVR
+48 SAEYRPLKTAEETVR

-70 RSGEK
+70 RSGGK
-75 ADTPTLGG
+75 ADTPTFGG

-93 KQYVSGYANLA
+93 KQYASGYANLA

-133 KTLLD
+133 KVLLN
-138 DPNASEADRESAQS
+138 DPDAGEADRESARS

-180 LYKTADDLAER
+180 LYETADRLAVG
-191 GAQDVQEA
+191 GARDVQEA
-199 KRGLGK
+199 KQGLGK
-205 VGSLAVDAGVGGMQ
+205 AGSLAVDAGVGGMQ

-230 GGAMVPMALRSA
+230 GGAMLPMALRSA

-300 KSLAARLANTPAG
+300 KSLAARLAKTPAG
-313 RAAAQVLL
+313 RAAAQALL

-349 DPTAELDVGEMLY
+349 DPMAELNVGEMLY

-391 LKTAEEMAAQKKAAP
+391 LKTAEELAAQKKAAP

-412 QKETT
+412 QTETA
-417 PKYIKTVEEMAAERN
+417 PKYLKTVEEMAAEK
-432 AAAEETAVT
+432 ETAGKSNYNAWEADAIRREGKTFRNLVAGFDTSVSAFFDKWSGGRKNSQGEKLEKLYLGMLTDAQRKTVGDILGYPVSERNVIVTNDDVRHILREHGSPEAELRKGNLPLERWAIDALPEVVTQPDSITPGEVQVGGKNDGKRGVLLSKSMPDGKVVT
-441 VESGPTALT
+441 VQFDNKGRGTMEITTMYVKENSGDFTQTLNVEKASPQLTAEPESGPVSPA
-450 ERNRENN
+450 
-457 TLAYTLAT
+457 
-465 NVGSLE
+465 
-471 SMQPVTKLRG
+471 
-481 TELNDRTVKP
+481 
-491 DQQIRNFFRTIGGKI
+491 IGNSI
-506 FRSGFGDVSLGEY
+506 
-519 GVGGVL
+519 
-525 NHRPLNRA
+525 P
-533 KMLSLAA
+533 
-540 VPDVIQSGR
+540 
-549 QISYTENWK
+549 
-558 ERGYKSYIFAAPVV
+558 
-572 VGKDTV
+572 
-578 YVAAVV
+578 
-584 DQRPDNKFYLS
+584 
-595 EMVDSN
+595 SN
-601 GNYVRINESPSGSS
+601 G
-615 KSGITDGAE
+615 E
-624 NIDGAGVTAR
+624 NVKRDAR
-634 PEGLSE
+634 R
-640 GNAPSTSQNEVKPA
+640 
-654 FPFVNTTVPQDTA
+654 
-667 GVNAQDMQG
+667 
-676 DAEYA
+676 AEYA

-692 EMAAERAAAEEAGN
+692 ELA
-706 TASPL
+706 
-711 DILQPE
+711 
-717 ERRVVNDAA
+717 
-726 DALRR
+726 
-731 KLMQAM
+731 
-737 SIPNTAQNRTALREA
+737 
-752 ANRIAEEWANTRSVP
+752 
-767 QTLVD
+767 
-772 SIFEK
+772 
-777 AWVDGVVVDDAFYN
+777 
-791 EYKPIK
+791 
-797 DHLRGQK
+797 
-804 ITLNEADRANFA
+804 
-816 DWADFRKS
+816 
-824 TIGTLRIVNEGG
+824 
-836 LPVDIAYSELSD
+836 
-848 MAPELFPRDITHPAD
+848 
-863 QLRRMA
+863 
-869 EVGSQIHRT
+869 
-878 EQTLERAFGENAAD
+878 
-892 FYAEKKSEFEA
+892 
-903 EVDAAVRTW
+903 
-912 SELVAGAEERE
+912 
-923 ARRKHAEERRRIRE
+923 
-937 EVERRAAEE
+937 
-946 RRTARE
+946 
-952 QRTDYRPLKTAEQ
+952 
-965 MMAERA
+965 AERA

-978 RQAEQSAKGDEI
+978 RQAEQSGEGDEI
-990 GEMLDDLRRQ
+990 GEMLDDLRQR

-1035 SLRGAEEAKRQTLRA
+1035 SLRGAEEAKRQVIRA

-1075 YRENDIPASMN
+1075 YRENDIPVSMD

-1129 KAEKVYRPMNML
+1129 KAEKAYRPMNML

-1196 NGTESELT
+1196 NGAESELT
-1204 QVERAFVQ
+1204 QAERAFVQ
-1212 QIMEDRAVGET
+1212 QITEDRAVGET

-1244 EAKDAAREFGLDR
+1244 EAKDAAKEFGLDR

-1370 NFLHRKGSGTDYDI
+1370 NFLHRKGSSTDYDI

-1450 VVDSG
+1450 VVDGG
-1455 TELLA
+1455 TELSA

-1472 SLYDDASKITK
+1472 SLYDDVSKITK

-1569 TSGKPWNV
+1569 TGGKPWNV

-1585 YDLLAGKKGIE
+1585 YDLLTGKKGIE
-1596 YLTAKDNKANA
+1596 YLTAKDNKADA

-1746 DLLGYAARFISSGMG
+1746 DLLGYAARFVSSGMG

-1775 AETVFGENIFGGDDE
+1775 AETVFGENIFGG

-1866 LELGSTLV
+1866 LELGSTLA

-1990 QMIWLYG
+1990 QMIRLYG

-2036 ADDEVINGS
+2036 ADGEVINGS

>member
-1 MGALDNMLAGKRRER
+1 MGALDNMLAGKRQEK
-16 TTTGALDRMIEASKQ
+16 TTAGALDRMIEASKQ

-48 SEEYRPLKTAEETVR
+48 SAEYRPLKTAEKTVR

-138 DPNASEADRESAQS
+138 DPNASEADRESARS

-165 RAYGTGGENEKTAAK
+165 RAYGAEGENEKTAAK
-180 LYKTADDLAER
+180 LYETADRLAVS

-205 VGSLAVDAGVGGMQ
+205 AGSLAVDAGVGGMQ

-242 GGASQE
+242 GGAAQE

-300 KSLAARLANTPAG
+300 KSLTTRLAKTPAG
-313 RAAAQVLL
+313 RTAAQALL

-334 MAEDAFDVAAKRMIY
+334 MAEDVFDVAAKRMIY

-377 GEIVGARGEYEKYR
+377 GEVVGARGEYEKYR
-391 LKTAEEMAAQKKAAP
+391 LKTAEELAAQKKAAP
-406 TAESGV
+406 TTESGV
-412 QKETT
+412 QTETA
-417 PKYIKTVEEMAAERN
+417 PKYLKTVEEMAAEKEAGESTSVN
-432 AAAEETAVT
+432 TDPLEHTAEEQRRVEDYRAATDTGVVAFAQKVQTLQNPKYRNSVRYPVSEVSSREATSIRETTGVDANGFTNILTGGAVDHIEKRHGANGKADKSMRDLNDLGRVGYILEHFDSAELLRNEDGSPSLSDVWKNSDGTPAARMLFTKKVDGVYYTAVATPDSNAGVIAIESAFMSKEKGSTGT
-441 VESGPTALT
+441 VL
-450 ERNRENN
+450 NMENN
-457 TLAYTLAT
+457 
-465 NVGSLE
+465 SP
-471 SMQPVTKLRG
+471 QVTPKAPQRA
-481 TELNDRTVKP
+481 NASFDKP
-491 DQQIRNFFRTIGGKI
+491 
-506 FRSGFGDVSLGEY
+506 
-519 GVGGVL
+519 
-525 NHRPLNRA
+525 
-533 KMLSLAA
+533 
-540 VPDVIQSGR
+540 
-549 QISYTENWK
+549 
-558 ERGYKSYIFAAPVV
+558 
-572 VGKDTV
+572 
-578 YVAAVV
+578 
-584 DQRPDNKFYLS
+584 
-595 EMVDSN
+595 
-601 GNYVRINESPSGSS
+601 
-615 KSGITDGAE
+615 
-624 NIDGAGVTAR
+624 
-634 PEGLSE
+634 
-640 GNAPSTSQNEVKPA
+640 
-654 FPFVNTTVPQDTA
+654 TVPQSTA

-676 DAEYA
+676 SAGYA

-692 EMAAERAAAEEAGN
+692 ELAAERAAVEAATN
-706 TASPL
+706 TTSPL

-717 ERRVVNDAA
+717 ERRAANDAA
-726 DALRR
+726 DTLRR
-731 KLMQAM
+731 KLMQTM
-737 SIPNTAQNRTALREA
+737 SIPNTAENRTALREA

-777 AWVDGVVVDDAFYN
+777 AWVDGVAVDDAFYN

-797 DHLRGQK
+797 EHLRGQK

-824 TIGTLRIVNEGG
+824 TFGVLRIVNEGG

-990 GEMLDDLRRQ
+990 GEMLDDLRQR

-1027 QGDYGRSA
+1027 QGGYGRSA
-1035 SLRGAEEAKRQTLRA
+1035 ALRGAEEAKRQTIRA

-1075 YRENDIPASMN
+1075 YRENDIPASME

-1204 QVERAFVQ
+1204 QAERAFVQ

-1223 VASMELRGS
+1223 VASMELWGS

-1283 VKIENAVEKFS
+1283 MKIENAVEKFS

-1303 INDFLTAHG
+1303 INDFLPAHG

-1370 NFLHRKGSGTDYDI
+1370 NFLHRKGSSTDYDI

-1455 TELLA
+1455 TELSA

-1472 SLYDDASKITK
+1472 SLYEDVSKITK

-1569 TSGKPWNV
+1569 TGGKPWNV

-1585 YDLLAGKKGIE
+1585 YDLLTGKKGIE
-1596 YLTAKDNKANA
+1596 YLTAKDNKADA

-1690 AHLTQDLPA
+1690 AHLTRDLPA
-1699 KVKSIETQYGKGAAQ
+1699 KVKSIEKQYGKGAAQ

-1775 AETVFGENIFGGDDE
+1775 AETVFGENIFGGDDD
-1790 DDEDD
+1790 DDEDRD
-1795 EDKNRTFD
+1795 RTFD
-1803 FDAAVSDAAY
+1803 LDAAVSDAAY

-1866 LELGSTLV
+1866 LELGSTLA

-2036 ADDEVINGS
+2036 ADGEVINGS

>member
-1 MGALDNMLAGKRRER
+1 MGALDNMLAGKRQER

-31 EQTGTQT
+31 GQTGTQT

-48 SEEYRPLKTAEETVR
+48 SAEYRPLKTAEEAVR

-75 ADTPTLGG
+75 ADTPTLGR

-133 KTLLD
+133 KTLLS
-138 DPNASEADRESAQS
+138 DPNASEADRESARS

-230 GGAMVPMALRSA
+230 GGAMLPMALRSA

-300 KSLAARLANTPAG
+300 KSLAARLAKTPAG
-313 RAAAQVLL
+313 RAAAQALL

-391 LKTAEEMAAQKKAAP
+391 LKTAEELAAQKKAAP

-417 PKYIKTVEEMAAERN
+417 PKYLKTVEEMAAERN

-481 TELNDRTVKP
+481 TELNDRIVKP

-654 FPFVNTTVPQDTA
+654 FPFVDTTVPQDTA

-706 TASPL
+706 ATSPL
-711 DILQPE
+711 DILQLE

-978 RQAEQSAKGDEI
+978 RQAEQRAKGDEI
-990 GEMLDDLRRQ
+990 GEMLDDLRQR

-1204 QVERAFVQ
+1204 QAERAFVQ

-1455 TELLA
+1455 TELSA

-1569 TSGKPWNV
+1569 TGGKPWNV

-1585 YDLLAGKKGIE
+1585 YDLLTGKKGIE
-1596 YLTAKDNKANA
+1596 YLTAKDNKADA

-1632 NQLISEGKS
+1632 NQLVSEGKS
-1641 EADAKTGADRW
+1641 EADARAGADRW
-1652 ATSIMA
+1652 ATSVMA

-1690 AHLTQDLPA
+1690 AHLTRDLPA

-1775 AETVFGENIFGGDDE
+1775 AETVFGENIFGGDD
-1790 DDEDD
+1790 DD

-1915 AFQALAFGNS
+1915 VFQALAFGNS

-1990 QMIWLYG
+1990 QMIRLYG

-2036 ADDEVINGS
+2036 ADGEVINGS

>member
-16 TTTGALDRMIEASKQ
+16 TTTGAIDRMIEASKQ

-48 SEEYRPLKTAEETVR
+48 SAEYRPLKTAEETVR

-70 RSGEK
+70 RSGGK

-120 EELDNLEREIAVQ
+120 EELDDLEREIAVQ
-133 KTLLD
+133 KTLLS
-138 DPNASEADRESAQS
+138 DPNASEADRESARS

-230 GGAMVPMALRSA
+230 GGAMLPMVLRSA

-300 KSLAARLANTPAG
+300 KSLAARLAKTPMG
-313 RAAAQVLL
+313 RAAAQALL

-391 LKTAEEMAAQKKAAP
+391 LKTAEELAAQKKAAP

-412 QKETT
+412 QTETT

-654 FPFVNTTVPQDTA
+654 FPFVDTTVPQDTA

-692 EMAAERAAAEEAGN
+692 EMAAERAAAEE
-706 TASPL
+706 T
-711 DILQPE
+711 
-717 ERRVVNDAA
+717 
-726 DALRR
+726 
-731 KLMQAM
+731 
-737 SIPNTAQNRTALREA
+737 
-752 ANRIAEEWANTRSVP
+752 
-767 QTLVD
+767 
-772 SIFEK
+772 
-777 AWVDGVVVDDAFYN
+777 
-791 EYKPIK
+791 
-797 DHLRGQK
+797 
-804 ITLNEADRANFA
+804 
-816 DWADFRKS
+816 
-824 TIGTLRIVNEGG
+824 
-836 LPVDIAYSELSD
+836 
-848 MAPELFPRDITHPAD
+848 
-863 QLRRMA
+863 
-869 EVGSQIHRT
+869 
-878 EQTLERAFGENAAD
+878 
-892 FYAEKKSEFEA
+892 
-903 EVDAAVRTW
+903 
-912 SELVAGAEERE
+912 
-923 ARRKHAEERRRIRE
+923 
-937 EVERRAAEE
+937 
-946 RRTARE
+946 
-952 QRTDYRPLKTAEQ
+952 
-965 MMAERA
+965 
-971 AAEEASY
+971 SY
-978 RQAEQSAKGDEI
+978 RQTEQSAKDDEI

-1035 SLRGAEEAKRQTLRA
+1035 ALRGAEEAKRQTIRA
-1050 RRKAEEQMGPTAA
+1050 RRKAEEQMSPTAA
-1063 EKAFAKGVADGT
+1063 EKTFAKGVADGT
-1075 YRENDIPASMN
+1075 YQENDIPASMN

-1098 AESTFKGVGGVQERA
+1098 AESTFKGIGGVQERA

-1204 QVERAFVQ
+1204 QAERAFVQ

-1450 VVDSG
+1450 VVDGG
-1455 TELLA
+1455 TELSA

-1569 TSGKPWNV
+1569 TGGKPWNV

-1585 YDLLAGKKGIE
+1585 YDLLTGKKGIE

-1768 KRIFEDM
+1768 KRIFEGM
-1775 AETVFGENIFGGDDE
+1775 AETVFGENIFGGDDD
-1790 DDEDD
+1790 DDEDRD
-1795 EDKNRTFD
+1795 RTFD
-1803 FDAAVSDAAY
+1803 LDAAVSDAAY

-1848 KNALTAEDR
+1848 KNALTAEDK

-1866 LELGSTLV
+1866 LELGSTLA

-1990 QMIWLYG
+1990 QMIRLYG

-2036 ADDEVINGS
+2036 ADGEVINGS

-2099 LPEYELKVKPLPRP
+2099 LPEYEMKVKPLPRP

>member
-1 MGALDNMLAGKRRER
+1 MGALDNMLAGKRQER

-63 TTTEDTS
+63 TTAEDTS

-75 ADTPTLGG
+75 ADTPTLGR

-133 KTLLD
+133 KTLLS
-138 DPNASEADRESAQS
+138 DPNASEADRESARS
-152 MIEGMEKKADAYR
+152 MIEGLEKKADAYR

-180 LYKTADDLAER
+180 LYETADRLAVG
-191 GAQDVQEA
+191 GARDVQEA
-199 KRGLGK
+199 KQGLGK

-230 GGAMVPMALRSA
+230 GGAMLPMALRSA

-391 LKTAEEMAAQKKAAP
+391 LKTAEELAAQKKAAP
-406 TAESGV
+406 TAESVV
-412 QKETT
+412 QTETT
-417 PKYIKTVEEMAAERN
+417 PKYLKTVEEMAAERN

-654 FPFVNTTVPQDTA
+654 FPFVDTTVPQDTA

-676 DAEYA
+676 DAKYA
-681 QEGPRYLKTAE
+681 QKGPRYLKTAE
-692 EMAAERAAAEEAGN
+692 EMAAERAAAEE
-706 TASPL
+706 T
-711 DILQPE
+711 
-717 ERRVVNDAA
+717 
-726 DALRR
+726 
-731 KLMQAM
+731 
-737 SIPNTAQNRTALREA
+737 
-752 ANRIAEEWANTRSVP
+752 
-767 QTLVD
+767 
-772 SIFEK
+772 
-777 AWVDGVVVDDAFYN
+777 
-791 EYKPIK
+791 
-797 DHLRGQK
+797 
-804 ITLNEADRANFA
+804 
-816 DWADFRKS
+816 
-824 TIGTLRIVNEGG
+824 
-836 LPVDIAYSELSD
+836 
-848 MAPELFPRDITHPAD
+848 
-863 QLRRMA
+863 
-869 EVGSQIHRT
+869 
-878 EQTLERAFGENAAD
+878 
-892 FYAEKKSEFEA
+892 
-903 EVDAAVRTW
+903 
-912 SELVAGAEERE
+912 
-923 ARRKHAEERRRIRE
+923 
-937 EVERRAAEE
+937 
-946 RRTARE
+946 
-952 QRTDYRPLKTAEQ
+952 
-965 MMAERA
+965 
-971 AAEEASY
+971 SY
-978 RQAEQSAKGDEI
+978 RQTEQSAKDDEI

-1035 SLRGAEEAKRQTLRA
+1035 ALRGAEEAKRQTIRA
-1050 RRKAEEQMGPTAA
+1050 RRKAEEQMSPTAA
-1063 EKAFAKGVADGT
+1063 EKTFAKGVADGT
-1075 YRENDIPASMN
+1075 YQENDIPASMN

-1098 AESTFKGVGGVQERA
+1098 AESTFKGIGGVQERA
-1113 TEIRE
+1113 TEIRAR
-1118 QNETLAREVFE
+1118 NETLAKEVFE
-1129 KAEKVYRPMNML
+1129 KAEKSYRPMNML

-1204 QVERAFVQ
+1204 QAERAFVQ

-1244 EAKDAAREFGLDR
+1244 EAKDAAKEFGLDR

-1327 KAETQNKLSSALKA
+1327 KAETQNKISSALKA

-1432 SLRNVDNATK
+1432 GLRNVDNATK

-1450 VVDSG
+1450 VVDGG
-1455 TELLA
+1455 TELSA

-1632 NQLISEGKS
+1632 NQLVSEGKS
-1641 EADAKTGADRW
+1641 EADARAGADRW

-1775 AETVFGENIFGGDDE
+1775 AETVFGENIFGGDD
-1790 DDEDD
+1790 DD

-1866 LELGSTLV
+1866 LELGSTLA

-1915 AFQALAFGNS
+1915 AFQAVAFGNS

>member
-1 MGALDNMLAGKRRER
+1 MGALDNMLAGKRQEK
-16 TTTGALDRMIEASKQ
+16 TTAGALDRMIEASRQ

-48 SEEYRPLKTAEETVR
+48 SAEYRPLKTAEETVR

-70 RSGEK
+70 RSGGK
-75 ADTPTLGG
+75 ADTPTFGG

-93 KQYVSGYANLA
+93 KQYASGYANLA

-120 EELDNLEREIAVQ
+120 EELDNLEREITVQ
-133 KTLLD
+133 KVLLN
-138 DPNASEADRESAQS
+138 DPDTGEADRESARS

-180 LYKTADDLAER
+180 LYETADRLAVG
-191 GAQDVQEA
+191 GARDVQEA
-199 KRGLGK
+199 KQGLGK
-205 VGSLAVDAGVGGMQ
+205 AGSLAVDAGVGGMQ

-230 GGAMVPMALRSA
+230 GGAMLPMALRSA

-248 ARQEGASHEQQTGY
+248 ARQEGTSHEQQTGY

-300 KSLAARLANTPAG
+300 KSLAARLAKTPAG
-313 RAAAQVLL
+313 RAAAQALL

-349 DPTAELDVGEMLY
+349 DPMAELNVGEMLY

-391 LKTAEEMAAQKKAAP
+391 LKTAEELAAQKKAAP

-412 QKETT
+412 QTETA
-417 PKYIKTVEEMAAERN
+417 PKYLKTVEEMAAEK
-432 AAAEETAVT
+432 ETAGKSNYNAWEADAIRREGKTFRNLVAGFDTSVSAFFDKWSGGRKNSQGEKLEKLYLGMLTDAQRKTVGDILGYPVSERNVIVTNDDVRHILREHGSPEAELRKGNLPLERWAIDALPEVVTQPDSITPGEVQVGGKNDGKRGVLLSKSMPDGKVVT
-441 VESGPTALT
+441 VQFDNKGRGTMEITTMYVKENSGDFTQTLNVEKASPQLTAEPESGPVSPA
-450 ERNRENN
+450 
-457 TLAYTLAT
+457 
-465 NVGSLE
+465 
-471 SMQPVTKLRG
+471 
-481 TELNDRTVKP
+481 
-491 DQQIRNFFRTIGGKI
+491 IGNSI
-506 FRSGFGDVSLGEY
+506 
-519 GVGGVL
+519 
-525 NHRPLNRA
+525 P
-533 KMLSLAA
+533 
-540 VPDVIQSGR
+540 
-549 QISYTENWK
+549 
-558 ERGYKSYIFAAPVV
+558 
-572 VGKDTV
+572 
-578 YVAAVV
+578 
-584 DQRPDNKFYLS
+584 
-595 EMVDSN
+595 SN
-601 GNYVRINESPSGSS
+601 G
-615 KSGITDGAE
+615 E
-624 NIDGAGVTAR
+624 NVKRDAR
-634 PEGLSE
+634 R
-640 GNAPSTSQNEVKPA
+640 
-654 FPFVNTTVPQDTA
+654 
-667 GVNAQDMQG
+667 
-676 DAEYA
+676 AEYA

-692 EMAAERAAAEEAGN
+692 ELA
-706 TASPL
+706 
-711 DILQPE
+711 
-717 ERRVVNDAA
+717 
-726 DALRR
+726 
-731 KLMQAM
+731 
-737 SIPNTAQNRTALREA
+737 
-752 ANRIAEEWANTRSVP
+752 
-767 QTLVD
+767 
-772 SIFEK
+772 
-777 AWVDGVVVDDAFYN
+777 
-791 EYKPIK
+791 
-797 DHLRGQK
+797 
-804 ITLNEADRANFA
+804 
-816 DWADFRKS
+816 
-824 TIGTLRIVNEGG
+824 
-836 LPVDIAYSELSD
+836 
-848 MAPELFPRDITHPAD
+848 
-863 QLRRMA
+863 
-869 EVGSQIHRT
+869 
-878 EQTLERAFGENAAD
+878 
-892 FYAEKKSEFEA
+892 
-903 EVDAAVRTW
+903 
-912 SELVAGAEERE
+912 
-923 ARRKHAEERRRIRE
+923 
-937 EVERRAAEE
+937 
-946 RRTARE
+946 
-952 QRTDYRPLKTAEQ
+952 
-965 MMAERA
+965 AERA

-978 RQAEQSAKGDEI
+978 RQAEQSGEGDEI
-990 GEMLDDLRRQ
+990 GEMLDDLRQR

-1035 SLRGAEEAKRQTLRA
+1035 SLRGAEEAKRQVIRA

-1075 YRENDIPASMN
+1075 YRENDIPVSMD

-1129 KAEKVYRPMNML
+1129 KAEKAYRPMNML

-1189 VRTFKGR
+1189 VRTFKGG
-1196 NGTESELT
+1196 NGAESELT
-1204 QVERAFVQ
+1204 QAERAFVQ
-1212 QIMEDRAVGET
+1212 QITEDRAVGET

-1244 EAKDAAREFGLDR
+1244 EAKDAAKEFGLDR

-1370 NFLHRKGSGTDYDI
+1370 NFLHRKGSSTDYDI

-1450 VVDSG
+1450 VVDGG
-1455 TELLA
+1455 TELSA

-1472 SLYDDASKITK
+1472 SLYDDVSKITK

-1569 TSGKPWNV
+1569 TGGKPWNV

-1585 YDLLAGKKGIE
+1585 YDLLTGKKGIE
-1596 YLTAKDNKANA
+1596 YLTAKDNKADA

-1746 DLLGYAARFISSGMG
+1746 DLLGYAARFVSSGMG

-1775 AETVFGENIFGGDDE
+1775 AETVFGENIFGG

-1866 LELGSTLV
+1866 LELGSTLA

-1990 QMIWLYG
+1990 QMIRLYG
-1997 SISSEKEAENI
+1997 SISNEKEAENI

-2036 ADDEVINGS
+2036 ADGEVINGS

>member
-248 ARQEGASHEQQTGY
+248 ARQEGASHEQQAGY

-300 KSLAARLANTPAG
+300 KSLAARLAKTPTG

-391 LKTAEEMAAQKKAAP
+391 LKTAEELAAQKKAAP

-412 QKETT
+412 QTETT
-417 PKYIKTVEEMAAERN
+417 PKYLKTVEEMAAERN

-615 KSGITDGAE
+615 KSGVTDGAE

-654 FPFVNTTVPQDTA
+654 FPFVDTTVPQDTA

-692 EMAAERAAAEEAGN
+692 EMAAERAAAEEA
-706 TASPL
+706 
-711 DILQPE
+711 
-717 ERRVVNDAA
+717 
-726 DALRR
+726 
-731 KLMQAM
+731 
-737 SIPNTAQNRTALREA
+737 
-752 ANRIAEEWANTRSVP
+752 
-767 QTLVD
+767 
-772 SIFEK
+772 
-777 AWVDGVVVDDAFYN
+777 
-791 EYKPIK
+791 
-797 DHLRGQK
+797 
-804 ITLNEADRANFA
+804 
-816 DWADFRKS
+816 
-824 TIGTLRIVNEGG
+824 
-836 LPVDIAYSELSD
+836 
-848 MAPELFPRDITHPAD
+848 
-863 QLRRMA
+863 
-869 EVGSQIHRT
+869 
-878 EQTLERAFGENAAD
+878 
-892 FYAEKKSEFEA
+892 
-903 EVDAAVRTW
+903 
-912 SELVAGAEERE
+912 
-923 ARRKHAEERRRIRE
+923 
-937 EVERRAAEE
+937 
-946 RRTARE
+946 
-952 QRTDYRPLKTAEQ
+952 
-965 MMAERA
+965 
-971 AAEEASY
+971 SY
-978 RQAEQSAKGDEI
+978 RQAEQTAKDDEI

-1035 SLRGAEEAKRQTLRA
+1035 ALRGAEEAKRQTIRA
-1050 RRKAEEQMGPTAA
+1050 RRKAEEQMSPTAA
-1063 EKAFAKGVADGT
+1063 EKTFAKGVADGT
-1075 YRENDIPASMN
+1075 YQENDIPASMN

-1098 AESTFKGVGGVQERA
+1098 AESTFKGIGGVQERA
-1113 TEIRE
+1113 TEIRAR
-1118 QNETLAREVFE
+1118 NETLAKEVFE
-1129 KAEKVYRPMNML
+1129 KAEKSYRPMNML

-1204 QVERAFVQ
+1204 QAERAFVQ

-1283 VKIENAVEKFS
+1283 MKIENAVEKFS

-1327 KAETQNKLSSALKA
+1327 KAETQNKISSALKA

-1370 NFLHRKGSGTDYDI
+1370 NFLHRKGSSTDYDI

-1450 VVDSG
+1450 VVDGG
-1455 TELLA
+1455 TELSA

-1569 TSGKPWNV
+1569 TGGKPWNV

-1585 YDLLAGKKGIE
+1585 YDLLTGKKGIE

-1944 QTQAVEELH
+1944 QTQAIEELH

-1990 QMIWLYG
+1990 QMIRLYG

-2036 ADDEVINGS
+2036 ADGEVINGS

>member
-1 MGALDNMLAGKRRER
+1 MGALDNMLAGKRQER

-48 SEEYRPLKTAEETVR
+48 SAEYRPLKTAEEAMRATA
-63 TTTEDTS
+63 EDTS
-70 RSGEK
+70 RSGGK
-75 ADTPTLGG
+75 ADTPTLGR

-133 KTLLD
+133 KTLLS

-230 GGAMVPMALRSA
+230 GGAMLPMALRSA

-313 RAAAQVLL
+313 RTAAQALL
-321 KTGVSALGEGFEE
+321 KAGVSALGEGFEE

-349 DPTAELDVGEMLY
+349 DPTAELDMGEMLY

-692 EMAAERAAAEEAGN
+692 EMAAERAAAEE
-706 TASPL
+706 T
-711 DILQPE
+711 
-717 ERRVVNDAA
+717 
-726 DALRR
+726 
-731 KLMQAM
+731 
-737 SIPNTAQNRTALREA
+737 
-752 ANRIAEEWANTRSVP
+752 
-767 QTLVD
+767 
-772 SIFEK
+772 
-777 AWVDGVVVDDAFYN
+777 
-791 EYKPIK
+791 
-797 DHLRGQK
+797 
-804 ITLNEADRANFA
+804 
-816 DWADFRKS
+816 
-824 TIGTLRIVNEGG
+824 
-836 LPVDIAYSELSD
+836 
-848 MAPELFPRDITHPAD
+848 
-863 QLRRMA
+863 
-869 EVGSQIHRT
+869 
-878 EQTLERAFGENAAD
+878 
-892 FYAEKKSEFEA
+892 
-903 EVDAAVRTW
+903 
-912 SELVAGAEERE
+912 
-923 ARRKHAEERRRIRE
+923 
-937 EVERRAAEE
+937 
-946 RRTARE
+946 
-952 QRTDYRPLKTAEQ
+952 
-965 MMAERA
+965 
-971 AAEEASY
+971 SY
-978 RQAEQSAKGDEI
+978 RQAEQTAKDDEI

-1035 SLRGAEEAKRQTLRA
+1035 ALRGAEEAKRQTIRA
-1050 RRKAEEQMGPTAA
+1050 RRKAEEQMSPTAA
-1063 EKAFAKGVADGT
+1063 EKTFAKGVADGT
-1075 YRENDIPASMN
+1075 YQENDIPASMN

-1098 AESTFKGVGGVQERA
+1098 AESTFKGIGGVQERA
-1113 TEIRE
+1113 TEIRAR
-1118 QNETLAREVFE
+1118 NETLAKEVFE
-1129 KAEKVYRPMNML
+1129 KAEKSYRPMNML

-1204 QVERAFVQ
+1204 QAERAFVQ

-1244 EAKDAAREFGLDR
+1244 EAKDAAKEFGLDR

-1370 NFLHRKGSGTDYDI
+1370 NFLHRKGSSTDYDI

-1450 VVDSG
+1450 VVDGG
-1455 TELLA
+1455 TELSA

-1569 TSGKPWNV
+1569 TGGKPWNV

-1585 YDLLAGKKGIE
+1585 YDLLTGKKGIE

-1866 LELGSTLV
+1866 LELGSTLA

-1990 QMIWLYG
+1990 QMIRLYG

-2036 ADDEVINGS
+2036 ADGEVINGS

-2099 LPEYELKVKPLPRP
+2099 LPEYELKVKQLPRP

>member
-1 MGALDNMLAGKRRER
+1 MGALDNMLAGKRQEK
-16 TTTGALDRMIEASKQ
+16 TTAGALDRMIEASRQ

-48 SEEYRPLKTAEETVR
+48 SAEYRPLKTAEETVR

-70 RSGEK
+70 RSGGK
-75 ADTPTLGG
+75 ADTPTFGG

-93 KQYVSGYANLA
+93 KQYASGYANLA

-133 KTLLD
+133 KVLLN
-138 DPNASEADRESAQS
+138 DPDTGEADRESARS

-180 LYKTADDLAER
+180 LYETADRLAVG
-191 GAQDVQEA
+191 GARDVQEA
-199 KRGLGK
+199 KQGLGK
-205 VGSLAVDAGVGGMQ
+205 AGSLAVDAGVGGMQ

-230 GGAMVPMALRSA
+230 GGAMLPMALRSA

-248 ARQEGASHEQQTGY
+248 ARQEGTSHEQQTGY

-300 KSLAARLANTPAG
+300 KSLAARLAKTPAG
-313 RAAAQVLL
+313 RAAAQALL

-349 DPTAELDVGEMLY
+349 DPMAELNVGEMLY

-391 LKTAEEMAAQKKAAP
+391 LKTAEELAAQKKAAP

-412 QKETT
+412 QTETA
-417 PKYIKTVEEMAAERN
+417 PKYLKTVEEMAAEK
-432 AAAEETAVT
+432 ETAGKSNYNAWEADAIRREGKTFRNLVAGFDTSVSAFFDKWSGGRKNSQGEKLEKLYLGMLTDAQRKTVGDILGYPVSERNVIVTNDDVRHILREHGSPEAELRKGNLPLERWAIDALPEVVTQPDRITPGEVQVGGKNDGKRGVLLSKSMPDGKVVT
-441 VESGPTALT
+441 VQFDNKGRGTMEITTMYVKENSGDFTQTLNVEKASPQLTAEPESGPVSPA
-450 ERNRENN
+450 
-457 TLAYTLAT
+457 
-465 NVGSLE
+465 
-471 SMQPVTKLRG
+471 
-481 TELNDRTVKP
+481 
-491 DQQIRNFFRTIGGKI
+491 IGNSI
-506 FRSGFGDVSLGEY
+506 
-519 GVGGVL
+519 
-525 NHRPLNRA
+525 P
-533 KMLSLAA
+533 
-540 VPDVIQSGR
+540 
-549 QISYTENWK
+549 
-558 ERGYKSYIFAAPVV
+558 
-572 VGKDTV
+572 
-578 YVAAVV
+578 
-584 DQRPDNKFYLS
+584 
-595 EMVDSN
+595 SN
-601 GNYVRINESPSGSS
+601 G
-615 KSGITDGAE
+615 E
-624 NIDGAGVTAR
+624 NVKRDAR
-634 PEGLSE
+634 R
-640 GNAPSTSQNEVKPA
+640 
-654 FPFVNTTVPQDTA
+654 
-667 GVNAQDMQG
+667 
-676 DAEYA
+676 AEYA

-692 EMAAERAAAEEAGN
+692 ELA
-706 TASPL
+706 
-711 DILQPE
+711 
-717 ERRVVNDAA
+717 
-726 DALRR
+726 
-731 KLMQAM
+731 
-737 SIPNTAQNRTALREA
+737 
-752 ANRIAEEWANTRSVP
+752 
-767 QTLVD
+767 
-772 SIFEK
+772 
-777 AWVDGVVVDDAFYN
+777 
-791 EYKPIK
+791 
-797 DHLRGQK
+797 
-804 ITLNEADRANFA
+804 
-816 DWADFRKS
+816 
-824 TIGTLRIVNEGG
+824 
-836 LPVDIAYSELSD
+836 
-848 MAPELFPRDITHPAD
+848 
-863 QLRRMA
+863 
-869 EVGSQIHRT
+869 
-878 EQTLERAFGENAAD
+878 
-892 FYAEKKSEFEA
+892 
-903 EVDAAVRTW
+903 
-912 SELVAGAEERE
+912 
-923 ARRKHAEERRRIRE
+923 
-937 EVERRAAEE
+937 
-946 RRTARE
+946 
-952 QRTDYRPLKTAEQ
+952 
-965 MMAERA
+965 AERA

-978 RQAEQSAKGDEI
+978 RQAEQSGEGDEI
-990 GEMLDDLRRQ
+990 GEMLDDLRQR

-1035 SLRGAEEAKRQTLRA
+1035 SLRGAEEAKRQVIRA

-1075 YRENDIPASMN
+1075 YRENDIPVSMD

-1129 KAEKVYRPMNML
+1129 KAEKAYRPMNML

-1189 VRTFKGR
+1189 VRTFKGG
-1196 NGTESELT
+1196 NGAESELT
-1204 QVERAFVQ
+1204 QAERAFVQ
-1212 QIMEDRAVGET
+1212 QITEDRAVGET

-1244 EAKDAAREFGLDR
+1244 EAKDAAKEFGLDR

-1370 NFLHRKGSGTDYDI
+1370 NFLHRKGSSTDYDI

-1450 VVDSG
+1450 VVDGG
-1455 TELLA
+1455 TELSA

-1472 SLYDDASKITK
+1472 SLYDDVSKITK

-1569 TSGKPWNV
+1569 TGGKPWNV

-1585 YDLLAGKKGIE
+1585 YDLLTGKKGIE
-1596 YLTAKDNKANA
+1596 YLTAKDNKADA

-1746 DLLGYAARFISSGMG
+1746 DLLGYAARFVSSGMG

-1775 AETVFGENIFGGDDE
+1775 AETVFGENIFGG

-1866 LELGSTLV
+1866 LELGSTLA

-1990 QMIWLYG
+1990 QMIRLYG
-1997 SISSEKEAENI
+1997 SISNEKEAENI

-2036 ADDEVINGS
+2036 ADGEVINGS

>member
-48 SEEYRPLKTAEETVR
+48 SAEYRPLKTAEEAMRATA
-63 TTTEDTS
+63 EDTS
-70 RSGEK
+70 RSGGK
-75 ADTPTLGG
+75 ADTPTLGR

-133 KTLLD
+133 KTLLS

-230 GGAMVPMALRSA
+230 GGAMLPMALRSA

-313 RAAAQVLL
+313 RTAAQALL
-321 KTGVSALGEGFEE
+321 KAGVSALGEGFEE

-692 EMAAERAAAEEAGN
+692 EMAAERAAAEE
-706 TASPL
+706 T
-711 DILQPE
+711 
-717 ERRVVNDAA
+717 
-726 DALRR
+726 
-731 KLMQAM
+731 
-737 SIPNTAQNRTALREA
+737 
-752 ANRIAEEWANTRSVP
+752 
-767 QTLVD
+767 
-772 SIFEK
+772 
-777 AWVDGVVVDDAFYN
+777 
-791 EYKPIK
+791 
-797 DHLRGQK
+797 
-804 ITLNEADRANFA
+804 
-816 DWADFRKS
+816 
-824 TIGTLRIVNEGG
+824 
-836 LPVDIAYSELSD
+836 
-848 MAPELFPRDITHPAD
+848 
-863 QLRRMA
+863 
-869 EVGSQIHRT
+869 
-878 EQTLERAFGENAAD
+878 
-892 FYAEKKSEFEA
+892 
-903 EVDAAVRTW
+903 
-912 SELVAGAEERE
+912 
-923 ARRKHAEERRRIRE
+923 
-937 EVERRAAEE
+937 
-946 RRTARE
+946 
-952 QRTDYRPLKTAEQ
+952 
-965 MMAERA
+965 
-971 AAEEASY
+971 SY
-978 RQAEQSAKGDEI
+978 RQTEQSAKDDEV

-1035 SLRGAEEAKRQTLRA
+1035 ALRGAEEAKRQTIRA
-1050 RRKAEEQMGPTAA
+1050 RRKAEEQMSPTAA
-1063 EKAFAKGVADGT
+1063 EKTFAKGVADGT
-1075 YRENDIPASMN
+1075 YQENDIPASMN

-1118 QNETLAREVFE
+1118 QNETLAKEVFE
-1129 KAEKVYRPMNML
+1129 KAEKSYRPMNML

-1204 QVERAFVQ
+1204 QAERAFVQ

-1455 TELLA
+1455 TELSA

-1569 TSGKPWNV
+1569 TGGKPWNV

-1585 YDLLAGKKGIE
+1585 YDLLTGKKGIE
-1596 YLTAKDNKANA
+1596 YLTAKDNKADA

-1632 NQLISEGKS
+1632 NQLVSEGKS
-1641 EADAKTGADRW
+1641 EADARAGADRW
-1652 ATSIMA
+1652 ATSVMA

-1775 AETVFGENIFGGDDE
+1775 AETVFGENIFGGDD
-1790 DDEDD
+1790 DD

-1866 LELGSTLV
+1866 LELGSTLA

-1915 AFQALAFGNS
+1915 AFQAVAFGNS

>member
-1 MGALDNMLAGKRRER
+1 MGALDNMLAGKQRER

-70 RSGEK
+70 RSGGK
-75 ADTPTLGG
+75 ADTPTLGR

-120 EELDNLEREIAVQ
+120 EELDDLEREIAVQ
-133 KTLLD
+133 KTLLS

-205 VGSLAVDAGVGGMQ
+205 AGSLAVDAGIGGMQ

-300 KSLAARLANTPAG
+300 KSLAARLAKTPAG
-313 RAAAQVLL
+313 RTAAQAML

-391 LKTAEEMAAQKKAAP
+391 LKTAEELAAQKKAAP

-412 QKETT
+412 QTETT
-417 PKYIKTVEEMAAERN
+417 PKYLKTVEEMAAERN

-654 FPFVNTTVPQDTA
+654 FPFVDTTVPQDTA

-692 EMAAERAAAEEAGN
+692 EMAAERAAAEE
-706 TASPL
+706 
-711 DILQPE
+711 I
-717 ERRVVNDAA
+717 
-726 DALRR
+726 
-731 KLMQAM
+731 
-737 SIPNTAQNRTALREA
+737 
-752 ANRIAEEWANTRSVP
+752 
-767 QTLVD
+767 
-772 SIFEK
+772 
-777 AWVDGVVVDDAFYN
+777 
-791 EYKPIK
+791 
-797 DHLRGQK
+797 
-804 ITLNEADRANFA
+804 
-816 DWADFRKS
+816 
-824 TIGTLRIVNEGG
+824 
-836 LPVDIAYSELSD
+836 
-848 MAPELFPRDITHPAD
+848 
-863 QLRRMA
+863 
-869 EVGSQIHRT
+869 
-878 EQTLERAFGENAAD
+878 
-892 FYAEKKSEFEA
+892 
-903 EVDAAVRTW
+903 
-912 SELVAGAEERE
+912 
-923 ARRKHAEERRRIRE
+923 
-937 EVERRAAEE
+937 
-946 RRTARE
+946 
-952 QRTDYRPLKTAEQ
+952 
-965 MMAERA
+965 
-971 AAEEASY
+971 SY
-978 RQAEQSAKGDEI
+978 RQTEQSAKGDEI
-990 GEMLDDLRRQ
+990 GEMLDDLRQR

-1035 SLRGAEEAKRQTLRA
+1035 SLRGAEEAKRQTIRA
-1050 RRKAEEQMGPTAA
+1050 RRKAEEQMSPTAA

-1098 AESTFKGVGGVQERA
+1098 AESTFKGIGGVQERA

-1204 QVERAFVQ
+1204 QAERAFVQ

-1370 NFLHRKGSGTDYDI
+1370 NFLHRKGSSTDYDI

-1450 VVDSG
+1450 VVDGG
-1455 TELLA
+1455 TELSA

-1585 YDLLAGKKGIE
+1585 YDLLTGKKGIE
-1596 YLTAKDNKANA
+1596 YLTAKDNKVDA

-1641 EADAKTGADRW
+1641 EADARAGADRW
-1652 ATSIMA
+1652 ATSVMA

-1768 KRIFEDM
+1768 KRIFEGM
-1775 AETVFGENIFGGDDE
+1775 AETVFGENIFGGDD
-1790 DDEDD
+1790 DD

-1866 LELGSTLV
+1866 LELGSTLA

-1990 QMIWLYG
+1990 QMIRLYG

-2036 ADDEVINGS
+2036 ADGEVINGS

>member
-1 MGALDNMLAGKRRER
+1 MGALDNMLAGKRQER

-48 SEEYRPLKTAEETVR
+48 SAEYRPLKTAEEAMRATA
-63 TTTEDTS
+63 EDTS
-70 RSGEK
+70 RSGGK
-75 ADTPTLGG
+75 ADTPTLGR

-133 KTLLD
+133 KTLLS

-230 GGAMVPMALRSA
+230 GGAMLPMALRSA

-313 RAAAQVLL
+313 RTAAQALL
-321 KTGVSALGEGFEE
+321 KAGVSALGEGFEE

-349 DPTAELDVGEMLY
+349 DPTAELDMGEMLY

-540 VPDVIQSGR
+540 VLDVIQSGR

-692 EMAAERAAAEEAGN
+692 EMAAERAAAEE
-706 TASPL
+706 T
-711 DILQPE
+711 
-717 ERRVVNDAA
+717 
-726 DALRR
+726 
-731 KLMQAM
+731 
-737 SIPNTAQNRTALREA
+737 
-752 ANRIAEEWANTRSVP
+752 
-767 QTLVD
+767 
-772 SIFEK
+772 
-777 AWVDGVVVDDAFYN
+777 
-791 EYKPIK
+791 
-797 DHLRGQK
+797 
-804 ITLNEADRANFA
+804 
-816 DWADFRKS
+816 
-824 TIGTLRIVNEGG
+824 
-836 LPVDIAYSELSD
+836 
-848 MAPELFPRDITHPAD
+848 
-863 QLRRMA
+863 
-869 EVGSQIHRT
+869 
-878 EQTLERAFGENAAD
+878 
-892 FYAEKKSEFEA
+892 
-903 EVDAAVRTW
+903 
-912 SELVAGAEERE
+912 
-923 ARRKHAEERRRIRE
+923 
-937 EVERRAAEE
+937 
-946 RRTARE
+946 
-952 QRTDYRPLKTAEQ
+952 
-965 MMAERA
+965 
-971 AAEEASY
+971 SY
-978 RQAEQSAKGDEI
+978 RQAEQTAKDDEI

-1035 SLRGAEEAKRQTLRA
+1035 ALRGAEEAKRQTIRA
-1050 RRKAEEQMGPTAA
+1050 RRKAEEQMSPTAA
-1063 EKAFAKGVADGT
+1063 EKTFAKGVADGT
-1075 YRENDIPASMN
+1075 YQENDIPASMN

-1098 AESTFKGVGGVQERA
+1098 AESTFKGIGGVQERA
-1113 TEIRE
+1113 TEIRAR
-1118 QNETLAREVFE
+1118 NETLAKEVFE
-1129 KAEKVYRPMNML
+1129 KAEKSYRPMNML

-1204 QVERAFVQ
+1204 QAERAFVQ

-1283 VKIENAVEKFS
+1283 MKIENAVEKFS

-1370 NFLHRKGSGTDYDI
+1370 NFLHRKGSSTDYDI

-1450 VVDSG
+1450 VVDGG
-1455 TELLA
+1455 TELSA

-1569 TSGKPWNV
+1569 TGGKPWNV

-1585 YDLLAGKKGIE
+1585 YDLLTGKKGIE

-1990 QMIWLYG
+1990 QMIRLYG

-2036 ADDEVINGS
+2036 ADGEVINGS